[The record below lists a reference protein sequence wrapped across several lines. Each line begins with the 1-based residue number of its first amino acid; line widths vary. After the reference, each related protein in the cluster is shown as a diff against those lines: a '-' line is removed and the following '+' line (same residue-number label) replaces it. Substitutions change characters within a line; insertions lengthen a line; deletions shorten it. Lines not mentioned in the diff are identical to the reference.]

1 MRLLLTH
8 PYFWPHVRRGAERE
22 IHDLGTG
29 LVARGHQVR
38 LLTGQPHGV
47 TRRAD
52 IDGLRVRY
60 VRTPVPG
67 PLARRGVSTPAAFGA
82 VAAAGAALSRSDAV
96 LSFLY
101 ADAYGATLAGRLP
114 HRRGVPVVAKLT
126 GTVLPERIT
135 HEPVE
140 RALFRRALDAA
151 TEVWCNSAY
160 ARDVM
165 ADFGV
170 RMRIVP
176 AGFDPDVFRPA
187 GERAATPTVFC
198 ASAPDE
204 PRKRVVDLVRAWPA
218 IRDGLPGARLV
229 LAGHASAATRER
241 LLAELPEPLRGEVT
255 FAGLLDDAA
264 LAAAYSSATV
274 VVAPSVH
281 EALGLVVLEALACGT
296 PVAGADSGATPELL
310 GTPGTGAL
318 FAPLDPDA
326 CARAVLVAAV
336 LAADPATRDRCRA
349 AAAPWAWPAIVDRV
363 EERLTTLRTGRA

>member
-1 MRLLLTH
+1 VRLLLTH

-22 IHDLGTG
+22 IHDLGAG
-29 LVARGHQVR
+29 LVARGHRVR
-38 LLTGQPHGV
+38 LLTGQPHGIT
-47 TRRAD
+47 TRD
-52 IDGLRVRY
+52 EIDGLEVRY

-82 VAAAGAALSRSDAV
+82 VAAAGAALSRADAV

-101 ADAYGATLAGRLP
+101 ADAYGASLAGRLP

-135 HEPVE
+135 HERVE

-151 TEVWCNSAY
+151 GEVWCNSAY

-165 ADFGV
+165 AGFGV
-170 RMRIVP
+170 PMRVVP
-176 AGFDPDVFRPA
+176 AGFDPAVFRPA
-187 GERAATPTVFC
+187 AERDATPTVFC

-218 IRDGLPGARLV
+218 IRDGLPGARLL
-229 LAGHASAATRER
+229 LAGHASAATREQ
-241 LLAELPEPLRGEVT
+241 LLAALPAQLRAEVS

-264 LAAAYSSATV
+264 LAAAYGGATV

-296 PVAGADSGATPELL
+296 PVAGADSGATTELL
-310 GTPGTGAL
+310 AVPGTGAL

-326 CARAVLVAAV
+326 CARAVLAAAALAVA
-336 LAADPATRDRCRA
+336 PGTRERCVG
-349 AAAPWAWPAIVDRV
+349 AAAPWAWPAILDRV
-363 EERLTTLRTGRA
+363 EQRLTALRADRA